1 MNFLF
6 LPVAR
11 RNRLPTLDLT
21 KRALNP
27 NSTKTPNFVPDPLS
41 EQWIDLRLIA
51 GMRVVLGTSALLVV
65 ILESMKLRPW
75 ATPTH
80 VVLVLY
86 SLYGLLVYHLSVRR
100 NPLVAHKLI
109 PWLDLVWY
117 VPLIAV
123 TSGTNSTFYYF
134 FFFSIIVA
142 SFSWGLTDGLR
153 LTLASAAVYTIVSV
167 LSIPRERPIELNRLL
182 LAPIGLL
189 IFGYIIARWGGY
201 HAELKNR
208 LQLLKDV
215 TIFSNPR
222 FGIDRTI
229 KAILESVR
237 AFYEAEACLLVVPG
251 KPGVGESYL
260 MYRVARG
267 THLSRT
273 APPEIGL
280 EAAAPFLTPSLEQA
294 VIYRKNRSSHT
305 RLFDV
310 KTRVFAEANSGASDK
325 LAGMLEAQRYLS
337 VPVYYRH
344 QAVGRLYI
352 VDGPDRVDRPD
363 LEFMLQLMDHVTP
376 VMENIRLIDNLASDA
391 AETERRRIAHD
402 IHDSVIQPYLGIQF
416 GLSAL
421 DQKLEAGDVAI
432 RDNVQELLEL
442 TKHELAELRRF
453 VWGLRAGEERM
464 DVLLPAI
471 ERYAER
477 FSVVTGIKVDI
488 EARGK
493 IKVND
498 RLAAELFQI
507 VAEGLSN
514 VRRHAFCRDAKVEIS
529 CKESSLLLQIKN
541 SRPRAGA
548 SVDGERSDGQEN
560 NLAFRPHSIAER
572 AASLGGET
580 QVFIDEK
587 DYTVV
592 SVGIPL

>member
-1 MNFLF
+1 LTDPLNQE
-6 LPVAR
+6 
-11 RNRLPTLDLT
+11 LT
-21 KRALNP
+21 K
-27 NSTKTPNFVPDPLS
+27 KTLHTPDPLS

-65 ILESMKLRPW
+65 LIDPIRSLQW
-75 ATPTH
+75 AIPTY
-80 VVLVLY
+80 VTLVLY
-86 SLYGLLVYHLSVRR
+86 SLYGLLIYHLSIHR
-100 NPLVAHKLI
+100 NPVVAHKLI

-117 VPLIAV
+117 LPLIV
-123 TSGTNSTFYYF
+123 FTSDTNSLFYYF

-142 SFSWGLTDGLR
+142 SFSWGLSDGLQ
-153 LTLASAAVYTIVSV
+153 LTLASAAIYTIIGV
-167 LSIPRERPIELNRLL
+167 LTAPKDRPLDLNHLL

-201 HAELKNR
+201 HTQLKNR
-208 LQLLKDV
+208 LKLLKDV
-215 TIFSNPR
+215 TVFSNPR

-229 KAILESVR
+229 KAILESIR
-237 AFYEAEACLLVVPG
+237 AFYDAEVCVLVIPG
-251 KPGVGESYL
+251 KPGDAESYQ

-267 THLSRT
+267 THASRS
-273 APPEIGL
+273 APPEIGH
-280 EAAAPFLTPSLEQA
+280 EAAAQFLSPSLDYA
-294 VIYRKNRSSHT
+294 VIYRKNGSQT

-310 KTRVFAEANSGASDK
+310 KTRLFSETNSTSADK

-352 VDGPDRVDRPD
+352 VDGPNRVDSSD
-363 LEFMLQLMDHVTP
+363 MDFVLQLMDHVTP

-391 AETERRRIAHD
+391 AEQERRRIAHD
-402 IHDSVIQPYLGIQF
+402 IHDSVIQPYLGLQF

-421 DQKLEAGDVAI
+421 DQKLETGYTGI
-432 RDNVQELLEL
+432 RENVQELLEL
-442 TKHELAELRRF
+442 TNHELAELRRF
-453 VWGLRAGEERM
+453 VWGLRATEERT
-464 DVLLPAI
+464 DILLPAI

-477 FSVVTGIKVDI
+477 FSKVTGIKVDV
-488 EARGK
+488 EANGK
-493 IKVND
+493 VKVND

-514 VRRHAFCRDAKVEIS
+514 VRRHAFCRDARVEIS

-541 SRPRAGA
+541 SRPRPNPESERGEGH
-548 SVDGERSDGQEN
+548 DGVRT
-560 NLAFRPHSIAER
+560 FRPHSIAER
-572 AASLGGET
+572 AASLGGDT
-580 QVFIDEK
+580 QVFVDDK